1 MKPKVLRTER
11 GWAGHFCCA
20 DRCLFRRNTLLQYKD
35 VSIVVSTVGLM
46 PALFVNK
53 DQKFL
58 PKFEEIG
65 HGRYYETMVFHSDK
79 NDLRYHDADVSKE
92 IDIESPRCISEVDAD
107 DKANIMHD
115 TVVEEIIERLKIG
128 EFVND

>member
-11 GWAGHFCCA
+11 GWAGHFCCS
-20 DRCLFRRNTLLQYKD
+20 DSCLFRRNTLLQYKD

-46 PALFVNK
+46 QNIFDK
-53 DQKFL
+53 DKDKKFI
-58 PKFEEIG
+58 EIG
-65 HGRYYETMVFHSDK
+65 SGRYYETMVFHSNK

-92 IDIESPRCISEVDAD
+92 IDIESPWCISEVDAD

-115 TVVEEIIERLKIG
+115 TVVEEIVERLKAG
-128 EFVND
+128 EFIND